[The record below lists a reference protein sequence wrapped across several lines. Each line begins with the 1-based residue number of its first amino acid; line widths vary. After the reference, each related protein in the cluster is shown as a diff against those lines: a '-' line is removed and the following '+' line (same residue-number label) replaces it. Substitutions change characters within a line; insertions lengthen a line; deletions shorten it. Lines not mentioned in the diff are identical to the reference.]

1 MVDTT
6 FFKNNGPLTLS
17 AIAEICNAELKDA
30 SKSGVEISDISTMDK
45 AKAGE
50 ICFFYDKKAKA
61 KAAEIKA
68 TACVTTEELA
78 SCIPSEVVVL
88 VSSNPKLAF
97 LQLNKKFYAE
107 IRNRAEISRTAKIA
121 PSAKIGQNAFI
132 GEHVVIEENVEIG
145 ENCYIEHNAV
155 ISRGCKIGNNCR
167 IGANASIA
175 YTIMGDDCYIYAGAR
190 IGQDGFGFMVINGK
204 HERIPQLG
212 RVIIGNDVEI
222 AANTCVDRGALD
234 DTVIGDGCRIDNLV
248 QVAHNDKLGRGC
260 VIVSQTG
267 IAGSCTFGD
276 YVVCGGQSGF
286 ADHLNIGS
294 GAQIGAQSGLMR
306 DVEPGAIVMGYP
318 AVPIKDFMRQVAC
331 VQKLTKNK

>member
-6 FFKNNGPLTLS
+6 FFKNNGPLS
-17 AIAEICNAELKDA
+17 IEKIAEICEAQIKDE
-30 SKSGVEISDISTMDK
+30 SKKDEQIKDMATMGK
-45 AKAGE
+45 AGEGE

-61 KAAEIKA
+61 QASEIKA
-68 TACVTTEELA
+68 TACVTTEDLA
-78 SCIPSEVVVL
+78 AFVPENVIIL
-88 VSSNPKLAF
+88 VAQNPKLAF
-97 LQLNKKFYAE
+97 LQLNKAFYSEVAP
-107 IRNRAEISRTAKIA
+107 RADIARTAKIA
-121 PSAKIGQNAFI
+121 PSAKIGENAYI

-145 ENCYIEHNAV
+145 INCRIEHNVV
-155 ISRGCKIGNNCR
+155 IGRGCKIGNNCR
-167 IGANASIA
+167 IGANATLA
-175 YTIMGDDCYIYAGAR
+175 YTIMGNDCYIYTGAR

-286 ADHLNIGS
+286 ADHLHIGS

-306 DVEPGAIVMGYP
+306 DVEPGAVVMGYP
-318 AVPIKDFMRQVAC
+318 AVPIKDFMRQVSC
-331 VQKLTKNK
+331 VQKLAKK